1 MAVFFGL
8 TPTAVAAEL
17 SEFKPCQIKS
27 LDGPAQRSAECA
39 TFSVA
44 ENPQV
49 PDGTQIEL
57 YVARIRSLSPAPATD
72 PLVLVAGGPG
82 GSTVDMYLGL
92 SRAFAG
98 VLDERDILLLDQRGT
113 GRSAPLTCSL
123 EMMNSIQIEPT
134 LEDSRLAA
142 KDCLQQLIAD
152 PRYYTTSI
160 AVQDLEALRIAA
172 DYDQLN
178 IYGVSYGSR
187 VAQHFLRRYPASTRT
202 LVIDGVVPPTLA
214 LGPDIALNAQ
224 LTLDSIF
231 ERCASQ
237 PHCASAF
244 PDLRQSF
251 AELSQTLRNE
261 PPTVN
266 YADPITGAYDELTL
280 QYGTMAV
287 VTRLLS
293 YGPETAAIIP
303 FTLKQAAE
311 GHYQSL
317 TSQAVG
323 ILKNISSALSYGMH
337 NSVVCAEDTPHMG
350 VIDKQALEQTYLGA
364 DQAAALQAI
373 CEVWPQGIADADIKD
388 PLQSDTPVL
397 LLSGEFDPITP
408 PAYAIKAQQGLSNSH
423 HFIAPGQGH
432 GVIARGCIP
441 RVVAHFVAEA
451 DIDSTLENEAGCID
465 RQRAMSFFLNSMGPE
480 PEPSASKEPSGS
492 EQKAPQ

>member
-1 MAVFFGL
+1 MLGL
-8 TPTAVAAEL
+8 IAQTSSAAGAEL
-17 SEFKPCQIKS
+17 SPFNPCQIKS
-27 LDGPAQRSAECA
+27 LDGPTQRSAQCA
-39 TFSVA
+39 ILRIA
-44 ENPQV
+44 ENPDA
-49 PDGTQIEL
+49 PDGAQIEL

-72 PLVLVAGGPG
+72 PLVLIAGGPG

-92 SRAFAG
+92 SRAFSA

-123 EMMNSIQIEPT
+123 EMMSSIQIEPT

-142 KDCLQQLIAD
+142 EECLQQLDGD

-172 DYDQLN
+172 GYTQLN

-187 VAQHFLRRYPASTRT
+187 VAQHFMRRYPASTRT

-231 ERCASQ
+231 ERCANQ

-244 PDLRQSF
+244 PDLPQSF
-251 AELSQTLRNE
+251 ATLSQTLRTN
-261 PPTVN
+261 PPNVN

-293 YGPETAAIIP
+293 YAPETAAIIP
-303 FTLKQAAE
+303 YTLQQAAN
-311 GHYQSL
+311 GHYQGL

-323 ILKNISSALSYGMH
+323 LLKNISLALSYGMH
-337 NSVVCAEDTPHMG
+337 NSVVCAEDTPFMG
-350 VIDKQALEQTYLGA
+350 NIDNQALDETYLGSN
-364 DQAAALQAI
+364 QAAALQAI
-373 CEVWPQGIADADIKD
+373 CEVWPRGIADADIKE

-397 LLSGEFDPITP
+397 LLSGQFDPITP
-408 PAYAIKAQQGLSNSH
+408 PAYAIQAQQGLSNSH

-441 RVVAHFVAEA
+441 RVVSHFVAEA
-451 DIDSTLENEAGCID
+451 DIDSTLEAEDGCID
-465 RQRAMSFFLNSMGPE
+465 RQRAMTFFVNSMGPDPE
-480 PEPSASKEPSGS
+480 PETDAETDAETG
-492 EQKAPQ
+492 Q

>member
-1 MAVFFGL
+1 MPLL
-8 TPTAVAAEL
+8 TLFLSAQASPSVAAEL
-17 SEFKPCQIKS
+17 SPFESCQIKS
-27 LDGPAQRSAECA
+27 LDGPTQRSAECA
-39 TFSVA
+39 TLRVA
-44 ENPQV
+44 ENPDAT
-49 PDGTQIEL
+49 DGEQIEL

-72 PLVLVAGGPG
+72 PLVLIAGGPG

-92 SRAFAG
+92 SRAFSG

-123 EMMNSIQIEPT
+123 EMMSSIQIEPT

-142 KDCLQQLIAD
+142 KECLQQVNGD
-152 PRYYTTSI
+152 PRYYTTSV

-172 DYDQLN
+172 GYEQLN
-178 IYGVSYGSR
+178 IYGVSYGTR

-231 ERCASQ
+231 ERCASE
-237 PHCASAF
+237 PNCAQAF
-244 PDLRQSF
+244 PDLPQSF
-251 AELSQTLRNE
+251 ATLSQTLRND
-261 PPTVN
+261 PPTVS
-266 YADPITGAYDELTL
+266 YPDPITGAYDELTL

-293 YGPETAAIIP
+293 YAPETAAIIP
-303 FTLKQAAE
+303 YTLQQAAA
-311 GHYQSL
+311 GHYQGL

-323 ILKNISSALSYGMH
+323 ILKNISLALSYGMH
-337 NSVVCAEDTPHMG
+337 NSVVCAEDTPY
-350 VIDKQALEQTYLGA
+350 VDNINNKALEQTYLGS
-364 DQAAALQAI
+364 DQAAALEAI
-373 CEVWPQGIADADIKD
+373 CEVWPRGIADADIKE

-408 PAYAIKAQQGLSNSH
+408 PAYAVKAQEGLSNSH

-441 RVVAHFVAEA
+441 RVVAHFVAEG
-451 DIDSTLENEAGCID
+451 DIDSTIKSEDGCID
-465 RQRAMSFFLNSMGPE
+465 RQRAMKFFVNSMGPE
-480 PEPSASKEPSGS
+480 PEPSTKIESKP
-492 EQKAPQ
+492 